1 MNKYF
6 VCYWSW
12 DPMGGGWSPNNIIIN
27 EHPIQW
33 LKNRFPDRNS
43 KYINDYPI
51 KLGFWQELK
60 REDVK

>member
-1 MNKYF
+1 
-6 VCYWSW
+6 
-12 DPMGGGWSPNNIIIN
+12 MGGGWSPNNIIIN